1 MTIAEKSELLV
12 KSGVKQVKITYADG
26 YIETARLFRSS
37 SDEICKYKKGS
48 TRRGYRLLFSEIVD
62 ITPIVSKKAKAKQ
75 WEDGWKKVK
84 NRIEKSGLWAN
95 LIPDID
101 IALQMG
107 YDLVNQAS
115 DDYWKLSY
123 KEEER
128 EDQLEAFL
136 VKYPLLRYGNRT
148 DTVNTTVIW
157 QMRDIPRVKKMRFC
171 KGSYNDIQLLQIKN
185 AMDTQTKFGTSGRT
199 NYDISFEYNPEK
211 KLAWYSEEYKNCGN
225 GHYYLAIS
233 STHAIYWEK
242 D

>member
-1 MTIAEKSELLV
+1 MTIVEKAELLS
-12 KSGVKQVKITYADG
+12 KTSVKQVKITYADG
-26 YIETARLFRSS
+26 YVETARLFRSAGN
-37 SDEICKYKKGS
+37 EICKYKKGS
-48 TRRGYRLLFSEIVD
+48 TRRGYRLLFNEIVD
-62 ITPIVSKKAKAKQ
+62 IAPVVSRKTKAQK

-84 NRIEKSGLWAN
+84 SRIEKSGLWAN

-101 IALQMG
+101 IALKMG
-107 YDLVNQAS
+107 YDLVSQAS

-128 EDQLEAFL
+128 ASHIEAFL
-136 VKYPLLRYGNRT
+136 AKYPLLAHDNRT

-171 KGSYNDIQLLQIKN
+171 KGSYNDAQLLQIQN
-185 AMDTQTKFGTSGRT
+185 AMDAQTKFGTSGRT

-211 KLAWYSEEYKNCGN
+211 KLAWYSEEYKGCGN
-225 GHYYLAIS
+225 GHYYLALDA
-233 STHAIYWEK
+233 THAIYWEK